1 MKGKVEEKLEC
12 LVSEGIY
19 EPTQFADWA
28 APIVPVVKSDGKSRQ
43 ICGDLKLTVNQASKH
58 DRYPI
63 HKVEDICAKLAG
75 WKAFTKLEAYQEL
88 PLDEDFHKYAVINT
102 HHWLFPYNR
111 LPFGIS
117 STPGIFQRVM

>member
-58 DRYPI
+58 DRHNWSHHYIRGVANPTLD
-63 HKVEDICAKLAG
+63 VVWCGNGSA
-75 WKAFTKLEAYQEL
+75 L
-88 PLDEDFHKYAVINT
+88 PCREVVQAPL
-102 HHWLFPYNR
+102 
-111 LPFGIS
+111 
-117 STPGIFQRVM
+117 